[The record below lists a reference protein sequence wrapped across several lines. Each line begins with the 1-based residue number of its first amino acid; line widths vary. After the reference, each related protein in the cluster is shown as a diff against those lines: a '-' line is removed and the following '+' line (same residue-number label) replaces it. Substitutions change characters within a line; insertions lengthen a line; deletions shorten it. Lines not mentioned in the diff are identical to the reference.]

1 MDEIKKNPALAVG
14 ALYVLGVLVTAV
26 HLSRFAIYD
35 LDLTKVRYIFA
46 GAVFCYFIAL
56 RIIITA
62 FILDFRIIIS
72 TQDTASKAIYDN
84 LKDTRVFKLVDKVAT
99 HRYLQKVL
107 WKTSSEQVASTLI
120 DGLYRAAFIFIF
132 SVFFFFLSIPKLT
145 ITGEQILTAILGN
158 FPFYL
163 GALIAVQIIYLCY
176 FYFKKAMQ
184 TTEQLKY
191 IWRAVLVLL
200 LVTDVGVYAFI
211 VHPLLKPVFG
221 GGVVSIVRLIPKDQA
236 SSELI
241 KQATGIEFNT
251 GKSDNVFI
259 VHTSDSAYYVT
270 KQYDLN
276 YLSPDENKMIRHG
289 QVYRIQNE
297 LISGYEIIGFK

>member
-1 MDEIKKNPALAVG
+1 MDEIKKNPALAAG
-14 ALYVLGVLVTAV
+14 AFYVLGVLVTAI

-46 GAVFCYFIAL
+46 GVVCCYFIVL
-56 RIIITA
+56 RICITA
-62 FILDFRIIIS
+62 FILDFRVIIS
-72 TQDTASKAIYDN
+72 TQGVASKAIYDN
-84 LKDTRVFKLVDKVAT
+84 LKDTRVFKVVDRIAS
-99 HRYLQKVL
+99 HRYSGFLFRKY
-107 WKTSSEQVASTLI
+107 SSERVTSTLI

-132 SVFFFFLSIPKLT
+132 SVFFFLLSIPKST
-145 ITGEQILTAILGN
+145 ITAGQILKAIFGN

-163 GALIAVQIIYLCY
+163 GALIAVQIIYLIY

-191 IWRAVLVLL
+191 IWRAVLILL

-211 VHPLLKPVFG
+211 IHPLLKPVFG

-241 KQATGIEFNT
+241 KQATGIEFNM
-251 GKSDNVFI
+251 GKSDSVFV

-270 KQYDLN
+270 KQYELN
-276 YLSPDENKMIRHG
+276 YLSSDRETMIRHG

-297 LISGYEIIGFK
+297 LISGYEIMGFK